1 MASDTLLLK
10 VSETVYGAPAQFTVS
25 VDGKQV
31 GSTYQ
36 TTAIH
41 GWKSDTVTLT
51 GDWDKGEHTVQIK
64 YLNDFRDAGGD
75 RNLFLDSAIYDGV
88 AVPGARLNMWSPYD
102 PNTFKVT
109 DTTALAPATSVP
121 PPTTTTPPPT
131 TTTPPPSTTEPPPT
145 TTAPTATTDTL
156 VLKVSET
163 VYGAAAQFTV
173 SVDGVQVG
181 GTYQTTA
188 LHGWRSDT
196 VTLKGNWDSGDHS
209 VSIKF
214 LNDAKDAG
222 GDRNLYLDSATYNG
236 VAVPNAKLDMWS
248 AYDPHVFKIVDTTA
262 LTTPPPPTTST
273 PSTGTETPPPT
284 TTTPSTGTETP
295 PPTTTTPSTG
305 TETPPPT
312 TTTPSTGTETP
323 PPTTTTPSTGTE
335 TPPPTTT
342 TPSTGTET
350 PPPTTTTPSTGTET
364 PPPTTTT
371 PSTGTETP
379 PPTTTTPPTGTET
392 PPPTTTTPSTGT
404 ETPPPPT
411 TTPSTGTDTAP
422 TTGAPDHLT
431 LRMSEQAYNNIHAQ
445 FTVTVDGKQIG
456 GTYTTTANH
465 ANKASETFD
474 IAGDWGPG
482 THQVNVHFT
491 NDAYGGWS
499 GADRNLYLDGARYNG
514 TEIMGVA
521 KSITGGATNSDANF
535 TFTEAAATAPPPATT
550 TPTPTP
556 GTTANHDGLTD
567 LNVLIRG
574 QSNAM
579 LFDQHGGDD
588 VLKAELQKAL
598 PGVRINILD
607 GDNKTEFS
615 ATAFTTWDTD
625 GQQQKMHDYLNA
637 LPADIKDNETITV
650 WMHNEYD
657 QKISG
662 LTTAQWKQE
671 VQTDAN
677 AIRDILD
684 DQGAASTPYLFV
696 PIRYPYGGSFPAIR
710 QGMDE
715 LSSDPQFHAELSWA
729 AFGSNITMAG
739 GPEAGSNGSHM
750 TSADAATIGRD
761 LAAPVLDLYQSIA

>member
-131 TTTPPPSTTEPPPT
+131 TTTPPPTTTTPPPSTTEPPPS

-156 VLKVSET
+156 VLKVSAT

-188 LHGWRSDT
+188 MHGWKSDT

-214 LNDAKDAG
+214 LNDFKDAG

-262 LTTPPPPTTST
+262 LTTTPPPPTST

-323 PPTTTTPSTGTE
+323 PPTTTPSTGTETPPPTTSTPSTGTE
-335 TPPPTTT
+335 TPPPT
-342 TPSTGTET
+342 
-350 PPPTTTTPSTGTET
+350 
-364 PPPTTTT
+364 
-371 PSTGTETP
+371 
-379 PPTTTTPPTGTET
+379 
-392 PPPTTTTPSTGT
+392 
-404 ETPPPPT
+404 T

-521 KSITGGATNSDANF
+521 KAITGGTTNSDANF
-535 TFTEAAATAPPPATT
+535 TFTEAAATAPPPVTT

-556 GTTANHDGLTD
+556 GTTVNHDGLTD

-579 LFDQHGGDD
+579 LLDQYGGDD

-677 AIRDILD
+677 GIRDILD

>member
-131 TTTPPPSTTEPPPT
+131 TTTPPPTTTTPPPSTTEPPPS

-156 VLKVSET
+156 VLKVSAT

-188 LHGWRSDT
+188 MHGWKSDT

-214 LNDAKDAG
+214 LNDFKDAG

-262 LTTPPPPTTST
+262 LTTTPPPPTST

-295 PPTTTTPSTG
+295 PPPTTTPSTGTETPPTTTTPSTG
-305 TETPPPT
+305 TETPPT

-323 PPTTTTPSTGTE
+323 PPTTSTPSTGTE
-335 TPPPTTT
+335 T
-342 TPSTGTET
+342 
-350 PPPTTTTPSTGTET
+350 
-364 PPPTTTT
+364 
-371 PSTGTETP
+371 
-379 PPTTTTPPTGTET
+379 
-392 PPPTTTTPSTGT
+392 
-404 ETPPPPT
+404 PPPT

-521 KSITGGATNSDANF
+521 KAITGGTTNSDANF
-535 TFTEAAATAPPPATT
+535 TFTEAAATAPPPVTT

-556 GTTANHDGLTD
+556 GTTVNHDGLTD

-574 QSNAM
+574 QSNAF
-579 LFDQHGGDD
+579 LLDQQGGDD
-588 VLKAELQKAL
+588 ILKAELQKAL
-598 PGVRINILD
+598 PGVKINIID
-607 GDNKTEFS
+607 GENKTEFS
-615 ATAFTTWDTD
+615 GTAFTTWDTN
-625 GQQQKMHDYLNA
+625 GQQKKMHDYLKS
-637 LPADIKDNETITV
+637 LPADIRDNETITV
-650 WMHNEYD
+650 WMHNETD
-657 QKISG
+657 QGIYG

-671 VQTDAN
+671 VQADAA
-677 AIRDILD
+677 AIREIFDN
-684 DQGAASTPYLFV
+684 QTAESTPYLFV
-696 PIRYPYGGSFPAIR
+696 PIRYPYGSSFPAIR
-710 QGMDE
+710 QGMEE
-715 LSSDPQFHAELSWA
+715 LSTDSNFNAKISWVA
-729 AFGSNITMAG
+729 YGPNITMTG
-739 GPEAGSNGSHM
+739 GPETGPNGSHIGG
-750 TSADAATIGRD
+750 SDSATIGRD
-761 LAAPVLDLYQSIA
+761 LAAPVLDLYHAIA